1 MVAGPRRAAPVRC
14 GACLAV
20 SAPSPGSPGIHAP
33 SCGTT
38 YCCGPEPACGAAPS
52 SGAAPLPCVVAAG
65 PVEAGGR
72 PGISASPSPAAFRAA
87 GPTAGLARVAASQ
100 AGHPPLIRCGDLV
113 HRTPPSVARGVGGMR
128 HRRPRDRGPWHRA
141 PWLRAA
147 WRRRRRAVSLVAAF
161 RLRRARGLGDAG
173 AVPNHRWMQPLRVPR
188 PTRQRRRGRA
198 WQARNIRLTW
208 PGSPVGRC
216 PRLPGPGHRIPG
228 ARDPGIRCPA
238 GIRRVGALG
247 LPSRGAMT
255 VGALVPRR
263 PPGLARRPVMS
274 GLRCWPGVRGA
285 PGCEL
290 GVRRGRLA

>member
-38 YCCGPEPACGAAPS
+38 YCCGPAGLRRRAVLRRCAAPVRCGRRTCRGWREAWNQRLS
-52 SGAAPLPCVVAAG
+52 QSRRLPSGWAD
-65 PVEAGGR
+65 GR
-72 PGISASPSPAAFRAA
+72 
-87 GPTAGLARVAASQ
+87 LARVAASQ
-100 AGHPPLIRCGDLV
+100 AGRPPLIRCGDLV

-147 WRRRRRAVSLVAAF
+147 WRRRRRAVALVAAF

-247 LPSRGAMT
+247 LPSRGAMN

-263 PPGLARRPVMS
+263 PPGLAWRPVMS
-274 GLRCWPGVRGA
+274 GLRCWRGVRGA